1 MYQSAIDSASFP
13 VYLYIAAM
21 SRKFLLLFLLAA
33 FVPSAGAQADAWLQ
47 VTTPHFVVISNS
59 TEQEARHTALQFE
72 RMRSVFARVFPDQNI
87 DTPTPIV
94 VLAVQDKRNL
104 QAIEP
109 SAYLGKGQAFLV
121 GWFLHAPEKNYV
133 LILLNAPGQHPYAP
147 IYHEYAHFVQSRT
160 GEWMPLWLSEGW
172 AEFYQTAEIL
182 ANEVVLG
189 KFDVGTWQ
197 VLESNRLLPLP
208 TLFAVDMH
216 SPYYHEEEK
225 TSMFYA
231 ESWALTHYI
240 KMKDAREN
248 THRIQD
254 YLDLVHKNADAVA
267 AATQAFGDLA
277 QLQSDLRRYIANPD
291 FDLLHIPGFTDVDDS
306 HFTVQTLTQTQA
318 DTVRADLMAYD
329 QRDAE
334 ARTLAGAVLHD
345 DPANVQALETMGYM
359 AFRQL
364 NFDEARQW
372 FEQALKLDPQN
383 LLANY
388 YFAGAVIRK
397 GLPDA
402 ATQARVE
409 NSLRTAIKLN
419 PSFAPAYYGLGL
431 LFTMQ
436 GKNYEEARRWIEKAI
451 EMDPGNVEFRIDYAN
466 LLSRMKKNQDA
477 VDALELALKMAHTPE
492 QTVAVENVLQ
502 TIRKLEAEQAR
513 LQRQGLTVS
522 EGAQGSGKRGAQN
535 NPGVTDARGIYTPQ
549 PDYTEEAREA
559 RREGVC
565 VLSLI
570 VGVDG
575 RTSNIIV
582 TKKLGMGLDEKA
594 VEAVSR
600 WRFEPG
606 RRNGRLVPTHLT
618 LSVEFKLFGDN
629 DKILRLSEK
638 AKTGDAA
645 AEFELANAFFAG
657 RDIPKDEARGLAL
670 LERAARDGLP
680 EAQFQMGE
688 RTYGNGSDPETYVSA
703 YVWYVLAQH
712 GGFEHGRAKAE
723 ILAAEMTPEQS
734 SEAQKRLDNWTTPP
748 AK

>member
-1 MYQSAIDSASFP
+1 VYQSAIDSASFP
-13 VYLYIAAM
+13 VYVYIAAM
-21 SRKFLLLFLLAA
+21 SRKFLVLFLLAA
-33 FVPSAGAQADAWLQ
+33 FVPFAGAQVDAWLQ

-59 TEQEARHTALQFE
+59 TEKEARHAASQFE
-72 RMRSVFARVFPDQNI
+72 RMRSVFARVFPDENI
-87 DTPTPIV
+87 DTATPIV

-104 QAIEP
+104 QALVP
-109 SAYLGKGQAFLV
+109 AAYLTKGQVFVV
-121 GWFLHAPEKNYV
+121 GMFLHAPEKNYI

-160 GEWMPLWLSEGW
+160 GEWMPLWLTEGW

-182 ANEVVLG
+182 DNDVVLG
-189 KFDVGTWQ
+189 KLDAGSWQ
-197 VLESNRLLPLP
+197 FLQRNQLLPLP
-208 TLFAVDMH
+208 TLFTVDMH
-216 SPYYHEEEK
+216 SPYYHEEDK

-231 ESWALTHYI
+231 ESWALTHFV

-248 THRIQD
+248 THRLQD
-254 YLDLVHKNADAVA
+254 YLDLVHKNADVVA
-267 AATQAFGDLA
+267 AATQAFGDLT
-277 QLQSDLRRYIANPD
+277 QLQSDLQKYIANPD
-291 FDLLHIPGFTDVDDS
+291 FDLMHIAGSTDVDDS
-306 HFTVQTLTQTQA
+306 TFIAQALTQTQT
-318 DTVRADLMAYD
+318 DTVRADVMAYD
-329 QRDAE
+329 QRDND
-334 ARTLAGAVLHD
+334 ARTLLETVLHD
-345 DPANVQALETMGYM
+345 DPANVQASETMGYM

-364 NFDEARQW
+364 NFDEARKW
-372 FEQALKLDPQN
+372 FEQALKLDPQS

-402 ATQARVE
+402 ATQVRVE

-431 LFTMQ
+431 LFTLQ
-436 GKNYEEARRWIEKAI
+436 GRNYDEARRWIEKAI

-466 LLSRMKKNQDA
+466 LLNRMNKNKEA
-477 VDALELALKMAHTPE
+477 VEALELALKLAHTPE
-492 QTVAVENVLQ
+492 QTAAVENVLQ
-502 TIRKLEAEQAR
+502 TVRKLEAAQAKM
-513 LQRQGLTVS
+513 QRQGLTPI
-522 EGAQGSGKRGAQN
+522 EGAQRSGKGGAEN
-535 NPGVTDARGIYTPQ
+535 SPGVTDARGIYTPQ

-559 RREGVC
+559 RRQGVC

-575 RTSNIIV
+575 KTSNIIV

-594 VEAVSR
+594 VEAVSK

-638 AKTGDAA
+638 AKAGDAA

-657 RDIPKDEARGLAL
+657 RDIPKDETRGLAL

-688 RTYGNGSDPETYVSA
+688 RTYGNGSNPETYVSA
-703 YVWYVLAQH
+703 YVWYVLARR
-712 GGFEHGRAKAE
+712 GGSEQSQAKAE
-723 ILAAEMTPEQS
+723 ILAAEMTAEQL
-734 SEAQKRLDNWTTPP
+734 SEAQKRLDNWSTPP